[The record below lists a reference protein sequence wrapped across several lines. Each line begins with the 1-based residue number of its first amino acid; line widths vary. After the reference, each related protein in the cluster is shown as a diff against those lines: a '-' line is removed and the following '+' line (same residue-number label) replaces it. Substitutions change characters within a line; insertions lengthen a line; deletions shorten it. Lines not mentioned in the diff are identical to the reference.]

1 MVTLEFPKKYL
12 IELLSFKRLK
22 IDVEIDRKRIIWIY
36 KDENTVDKSE
46 KMTYA
51 HLGLIVNIF
60 IAKWGYHNSIIRQF
74 SFYWKLDPL
83 STLSWHGANVR

>member
-1 MVTLEFPKKYL
+1 MKKSIEKDYL
-12 IELLSFKRLK
+12 DLKGWKYWKIEWKL
-22 IDVEIDRKRIIWIY
+22 
-36 KDENTVDKSE
+36 
-46 KMTYA
+46 TYA

-60 IAKWGYHNSIIRQF
+60 ITKWGYHNSIIRQF